1 MEHEDRRHLCAR
13 VGRRRDFRRRYRL
26 CHVHAPACRPCR
38 LEHAA
43 RQWPLGADLSQGALR
58 VRQDRVRLLDRNPRE
73 NAGAGVWRQR
83 AAGRRGQTGRDRPQ
97 RLRHRRPYPHPAD
110 AGTHAGPCRLHF
122 RPRQGRRRVLGRP
135 DAFAAADPLSGII
148 REIRCRSGAGG
159 NDAAQ
164 LHGTLLRHRDAVL
177 HRAFPLPFGG
187 EDPARRQ
194 RIFLRGRMSSDTPAF
209 ETLALEQADEHVTIV
224 RLNRPDASNALN
236 TQMGR
241 DLVRCF
247 EEVALDAT
255 GLRCIVLTGSG
266 DKAFCAGGDLK
277 ERRGMTDEAW
287 TRQHV
292 IFERMVRA
300 LIDCPVPIIGAV
312 NGAAYGGGC
321 EIAGCCDF
329 LYAAESA
336 RFALTEVT
344 LGIMP
349 GGGGTQTLPRAV
361 GERRAKELILTGK
374 PFTAAEAHVWGLV
387 NEVFPL
393 PELLPAALATASRIA
408 RNAPISVRQ
417 AKLSMH
423 RGLQLSLRAGLA
435 LEIEAYNRMVPTED
449 RREGVLAFN
458 EKRTP
463 NFKGR

>member
-1 MEHEDRRHLCAR
+1 
-13 VGRRRDFRRRYRL
+13 
-26 CHVHAPACRPCR
+26 
-38 LEHAA
+38 
-43 RQWPLGADLSQGALR
+43 
-58 VRQDRVRLLDRNPRE
+58 
-73 NAGAGVWRQR
+73 
-83 AAGRRGQTGRDRPQ
+83 
-97 RLRHRRPYPHPAD
+97 
-110 AGTHAGPCRLHF
+110 
-122 RPRQGRRRVLGRP
+122 
-135 DAFAAADPLSGII
+135 
-148 REIRCRSGAGG
+148 
-159 NDAAQ
+159 
-164 LHGTLLRHRDAVL
+164 
-177 HRAFPLPFGG
+177 
-187 EDPARRQ
+187 
-194 RIFLRGRMSSDTPAF
+194 MSVAKDQPGF
-209 ETLALEQADEHVTIV
+209 ETLAVERADEHVMVV

-236 TQMGR
+236 TQMGK
-241 DLVRCF
+241 DLVQYF
-247 EEVALDAT
+247 EDVALEPAD
-255 GLRCIVLTGSG
+255 LRCIILTGSG

-321 EIAGCCDF
+321 EIAGACDF
-329 LYAAESA
+329 LYAADTA

-374 PFTAAEAHVWGLV
+374 PFTASQAHAWGLV
-387 NEVFPL
+387 NEVFPQ
-393 PELLPAALATASRIA
+393 PDLLQEALTTASRIA

-417 AKLSMH
+417 AKLSIH
-423 RGLQLSLRAGLA
+423 RGLQSSLRDGLA

-458 EKRTP
+458 EKRPP